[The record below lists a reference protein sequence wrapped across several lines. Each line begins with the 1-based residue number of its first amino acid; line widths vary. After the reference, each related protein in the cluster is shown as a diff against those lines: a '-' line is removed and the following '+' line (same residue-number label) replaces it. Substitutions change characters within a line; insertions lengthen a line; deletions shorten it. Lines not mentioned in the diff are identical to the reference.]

1 MKAEAS
7 NPRPGWVAAVV
18 FRGMWVNSPF
28 VNEQLRLLQEAL
40 LASGVG
46 KNGMLL
52 DSDPRRMRLW

>member
-1 MKAEAS
+1 
-7 NPRPGWVAAVV
+7 VAAVV

-40 LASGVG
+40 LASGAG